1 MPTFLLFIY
10 LAVIYI
16 EITSKEMMQSHFR
29 EGILKKTF
37 ASCLCLLFDESM
49 LKLT

>member
-29 EGILKKTF
+29 EGDLKKNIC
-37 ASCLCLLFDESM
+37 SLFMSA
-49 LKLT
+49 L